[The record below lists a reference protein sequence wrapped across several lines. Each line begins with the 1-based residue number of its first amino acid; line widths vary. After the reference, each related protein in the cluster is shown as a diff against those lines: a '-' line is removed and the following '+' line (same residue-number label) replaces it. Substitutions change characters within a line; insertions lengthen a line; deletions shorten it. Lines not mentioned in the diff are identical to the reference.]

1 MNRAAL
7 KDLMYGGIEELTQNS
22 RFYYS
27 SSIGSNYN
35 HWTDL
40 GKENLFDFM
49 SMIAAEMYKC
59 RQQEDEQR
67 GRDMVMKELKRT

>member
-7 KDLMYGGIEELTQNS
+7 KDLVYGGIEEMSQNS
-22 RFYYS
+22 RLYYN

-40 GKENLFDFM
+40 GKENVVEFLNM
-49 SMIAAEMYKC
+49 VAGEMYKC
-59 RQQEDEQR
+59 RQIEDEQR
-67 GRDMVMKELKRT
+67 SRDMVLKELKS

>member
-7 KDLMYGGIEELTQNS
+7 KELMYGGIEELTQNS
-22 RFYYS
+22 KFYYN

-35 HWTDL
+35 HWTDA
-40 GKENLFDFM
+40 GKENLSEFM
-49 SMIAAEMYKC
+49 NMIAVEMHKC

-67 GRDMVMKELKRT
+67 SRDLVLKELKS